1 VIAIEMARP
10 EDPPQI
16 AAAHVAAWRETYAG
30 LVPQPVL
37 DGLDPAPRER
47 TWRRHL
53 EQGRPLAVALEAS
66 DVVGFAAG
74 GPCQDCLPGFTAEL
88 YAIYL
93 LRRAQ
98 GRGGGQ
104 RLFEAIRTSLA
115 AAGFD
120 DLMLWVLADNHPA
133 RAFYQKRGGVI
144 VGERAIEIGGT
155 SLAEC
160 AYAWRSL
167 NADPL
172 PGT

>member
-1 VIAIEMARP
+1 
-10 EDPPQI
+10 
-16 AAAHVAAWRETYAG
+16 
-30 LVPQPVL
+30 VL
-37 DGLDPAPRER
+37 DGLDPAVRER

-53 EQGRPLAVALEAS
+53 EQGHPLAVALDGS
-66 DVVGFAAG
+66 YVVGFAAG

-98 GRGGGQ
+98 RRGVGT
-104 RLFEAIRTSLA
+104 RLFETVRTSLA
-115 AAGFD
+115 AAGFE

-133 RAFYQKRGGVI
+133 RAFYRKRGAVL

-160 AYAWRSL
+160 AYAWRAL
-167 NADPL
+167 LAGPL
-172 PGT
+172 AGS